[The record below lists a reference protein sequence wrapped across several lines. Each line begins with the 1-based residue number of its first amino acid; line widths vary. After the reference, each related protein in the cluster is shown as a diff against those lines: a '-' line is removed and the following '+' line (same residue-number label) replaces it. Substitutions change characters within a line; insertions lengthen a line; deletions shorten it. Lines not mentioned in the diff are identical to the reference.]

1 MMIYM
6 LKGGFYEQNIRRR
19 ETERERA
26 QETIEN
32 VKENKVS
39 CTNLPRG
46 PREESKCSRAPRRVP
61 NEKIIFNTPPRAAGD
76 LPSPPRPAGLYYCGK
91 IAWPSFPA
99 QNSTSQ
105 L

>member
-1 MMIYM
+1 MMNYV
-6 LKGGFYEQNIRRR
+6 LKRGFYELNIRRR
-19 ETERERA
+19 ESERERA

-32 VKENKVS
+32 VKEIKVS

-46 PREESKCSRAPRRVP
+46 PREERMDPRAPRRVP
-61 NEKIIFNTPPRAAGD
+61 IKEIIFNTPPRAAGD